1 MITQKQIDFYFENGY
16 LLIDEYASFE
26 ETELLKSRMNV
37 LLDDI
42 QTDHAS
48 IFSTE
53 KQTRT
58 SDQYFLES
66 GDKIR
71 CFFEDGLDA
80 TDTSNKKQINKI
92 GHALHDLDP
101 VYKSFSYQEKL
112 LSLSKKLKLEK
123 AAIIQSQYIF
133 KSPTIGG
140 KVSAHTDSTFIYTDP
155 QTCTAVWIALE
166 DAKIDNACLWVLPK
180 SHKNPI
186 KERFIRNQTNDG
198 TIFIDQNKNQPEWNL
213 DELIPVEAKQGNAVL
228 LHGSLVHLSYL
239 NKSDRSRNAYVMHLI
254 DMKAHY
260 PSDNWLQRS
269 SGNPLRSIEENL

>member
-1 MITQKQIDFYFENGY
+1 MITQEQIDFYFENGY
-16 LLIDEYASFE
+16 LLIDGYATHE

-37 LLDDI
+37 LLNDI
-42 QTDHAS
+42 ETDHDS

-71 CFFEDGLDA
+71 CFFEDAL
-80 TDTSNKKQINKI
+80 DTSDKRQINKI

-133 KSPTIGG
+133 KSPMIGG
-140 KVSAHTDSTFIYTDP
+140 KVSAHTDSTFLYTDP

-166 DAKIDNACLWVLPK
+166 DANIDNACLWVLPK

-186 KERFIRNQTNDG
+186 KERFIRNATNDG
-198 TIFIDQNKNQPEWNL
+198 TLFIDENKNQPEWNL
-213 DELIPVEAKQGNAVL
+213 EKLIPVEAKQGCAVL

-254 DMKAHY
+254 DTKAHY
-260 PSDNWLQRS
+260 PKDNWLQRS
-269 SGNPLRSIEENL
+269 EDNPLRSIEEGM